1 MGRMLRQLAAD
12 EWEAD
17 RMRPMHEQFL
27 TAIADERRRI
37 SSRRGFLTGTAKVA
51 GGGALAM
58 AFAGVPVALGAR
70 GVAAQDFEDDLD
82 IANYALTLEHLEHA
96 FYRDGLKMFD
106 EAAFKE
112 DNRPGNLR
120 ENLEAIRG
128 HEEAHVDFLTEAISE
143 AGGEPVEEAEYDF
156 GYDDIAGFLEVAM
169 ALENVGVSAYAGAA
183 PSIKDEGI
191 LAAALG
197 VHSVEARHA
206 AYLNA
211 RNGESPFPDAFDEAR
226 TREEVLELAGPFI
239 AGESTSAAKSTG
251 GTTVTVDIDDYE
263 FLPAELEIAAGTTV
277 TWTNVGQVP
286 HTATAED
293 ETFDTGVLGR
303 GKSGSYT
310 FEEPGT
316 YPYVCTLHP
325 TDMKATVVVT

>member
-1 MGRMLRQLAAD
+1 
-12 EWEAD
+12 
-17 RMRPMHEQFL
+17 
-27 TAIADERRRI
+27 
-37 SSRRGFLTGTAKVA
+37 
-51 GGGALAM
+51 
-58 AFAGVPVALGAR
+58 
-70 GVAAQDFEDDLD
+70 
-82 IANYALTLEHLEHA
+82 
-96 FYRDGLKMFD
+96 GLKMFD

-120 ENLEAIRG
+120 ENLEAIRD
-128 HEEAHVDFLTEAISE
+128 HEQAHVDFLTETISE
-143 AGGEPVEEAEYDF
+143 AGGEPVEEADYDF

-197 VHSVEARHA
+197 VLSVEARHA

-211 RNGESPFPDAFDEAR
+211 RNGKSPFPDAFDEAR

-239 AGESTSAAKSTG
+239 AGEGTPTAKSAA
-251 GTTVTVDIDDYE
+251 GTTVAVNIDEYE

-277 TWTNVGQVP
+277 MWTNVGQVA

-293 ETFDTGVLGR
+293 ETFDTGVLGS

-316 YPYVCTLHP
+316 YPYICTLHP
-325 TDMKATVVVT
+325 SSMKATVVVT

>member
-1 MGRMLRQLAAD
+1 
-12 EWEAD
+12 
-17 RMRPMHEQFL
+17 MRPMHEQFL

-37 SSRRGFLTGTAKVA
+37 NSRRGFLTGTAKVA
-51 GGGALAM
+51 GGSALAM
-58 AFAGVPVALGAR
+58 AFAGVPGAR
-70 GVAAQDFEDDLD
+70 GLRGAAAQDFKDDLD

-120 ENLEAIRG
+120 ENLEAIRD
-128 HEEAHVDFLTEAISE
+128 HERAHVDFLTETISE
-143 AGGEPVEEAEYDF
+143 AGGKPVKEADYDF

-183 PSIKDEGI
+183 PAIKDEGI

-239 AGESTSAAKSTG
+239 VS
-251 GTTVTVDIDDYE
+251 
-263 FLPAELEIAAGTTV
+263 
-277 TWTNVGQVP
+277 
-286 HTATAED
+286 
-293 ETFDTGVLGR
+293 
-303 GKSGSYT
+303 
-310 FEEPGT
+310 
-316 YPYVCTLHP
+316 
-325 TDMKATVVVT
+325 

>member
-1 MGRMLRQLAAD
+1 
-12 EWEAD
+12 
-17 RMRPMHEQFL
+17 MRPRHEQFL
-27 TAIADERRRI
+27 IAIADERQRI

-51 GGGALAM
+51 GGGALAL
-58 AFAGVPVALGAR
+58 AFAGVPIAR
-70 GVAAQDFEDDLD
+70 NVGSAAAQEFEDDLD
-82 IANYALTLEHLEHA
+82 ILNYALTLEHLEHA
-96 FYRDGLKMFD
+96 FYRDGLDMFD
-106 EAAFKE
+106 DDAFMD
-112 DNRPGNLR
+112 DNRPKDLR
-120 ENLEAIRG
+120 ANLETIRD
-128 HEEAHVDFLTEAISE
+128 HERAHVDFLTEAISE
-143 AGGEPVEEAEYDF
+143 AGGEPVAEAEYDF

-183 PSIKDEGI
+183 PAIKDEAI
-191 LAAALG
+191 LTAALG

-211 RNGESPFPDAFDEAR
+211 RNGESPFPDAVDKAR
-226 TREEVLELAGPFI
+226 TRDEVLELAGPFI
-239 AGESTSAAKSTG
+239 AGERASAAESTG

-325 TDMKATVVVT
+325 TDMRATVIVT

>member
-1 MGRMLRQLAAD
+1 
-12 EWEAD
+12 
-17 RMRPMHEQFL
+17 MHETL
-27 TAIADERRRI
+27 LDAIAAERVRLA
-37 SSRRGFLTGTAKVA
+37 SRRSFLLGSAKLA
-51 GGGALAM
+51 GGGALSLAMVSRFGAVGAVAQDVTPSAAM
-58 AFAGVPVALGAR
+58 ASDFAN
-70 GVAAQDFEDDLD
+70 DLEVL
-82 IANYALTLEHLEHA
+82 NYALTLEHLEA
-96 FYRDGLKMFD
+96 TFYREGL
-106 EAAFKE
+106 ETFKE
-112 DNRPGNLR
+112 DDFDEGVYDNLTLVA
-120 ENLEAIRG
+120 EHEA
-128 HEEAHVDFLTEAISE
+128 AHVDLLTQTITDL
-143 AGGEPVEEAEYDF
+143 GGEPVEEAEYDF

-197 VHSVEARHA
+197 VLSVEARHA

-239 AGESTSAAKSTG
+239 AGEGTTTAKSAA
-251 GTTVTVDIDDYE
+251 GTTVAVNIDEYE

-277 TWTNVGQVP
+277 MWTNVGQVA

-293 ETFDTGVLGR
+293 ETFDTGVLGS

-316 YPYVCTLHP
+316 YPYICTLHP
-325 TDMKATVVVT
+325 SSMKATVVVT